1 MRTCRR
7 PHPLPP
13 AVPRDGRRR
22 RRLRLR
28 GDPRDPFGNSRVIS
42 VVIPVYN
49 EEKNLSLL
57 MDRMEAA
64 LQPMGRPFEI
74 IFVDDGSRDRSLEVL
89 SGFVGRR
96 GVRVVELTRNYG
108 QHSAVM
114 SGFSIVRGKIVVTLD
129 ADLQNPPEEIP
140 SMIRVM
146 EEGNYEVVGTVR
158 RMRRDSLLRTIP
170 SRIVNAMTRKITG
183 VRMTDWGCMLRA
195 YRREVVDRMVESQ
208 EYSTFIPALATL
220 YAKRMTEI
228 PVAHEERHGGI
239 SNYTLPKLLSLQ
251 FDLLTSFSEF
261 PLKVLLYLGT
271 VLSLGGIALGF
282 MLGVMRLVYG
292 AAWAEYG
299 VFTLFAILFFFVGGL
314 FFALGIMGQYVG
326 RIYHEVRKRPR
337 FTIRKVH
344 GE

>member
-1 MRTCRR
+1 M
-7 PHPLPP
+7 
-13 AVPRDGRRR
+13 
-22 RRLRLR
+22 
-28 GDPRDPFGNSRVIS
+28 IS

-49 EEKNLSLL
+49 EEKNLPLL

-64 LQPMGRPFEI
+64 LRTMNRPYEI
-74 IFVDDGSRDRSLEVL
+74 VYVDDGSRDRSLEIL
-89 SGFVGRR
+89 TGFVGRE
-96 GVRVVELTRNYG
+96 GVRIVELTRNYG
-108 QHSAVM
+108 QHAAVM
-114 SGFSIVRGKIVVTLD
+114 SGFSIVRGSIVVTLD

-140 SMIRVM
+140 GLVRAL

-158 RMRRDSLLRTIP
+158 RMRRDSILRTFP

-195 YRREVVDRMVESQ
+195 YRRPVVDRMVESQ

-228 PVAHEERHGGI
+228 PVSHAERHGGV
-239 SNYTLPKLLSLQ
+239 SNYNMARLMSLQ
-251 FDLLTSFSEF
+251 FDLLTSFSDF
-261 PLKVLLYLGT
+261 PLKLLLYLGT
-271 VLSLGGIALGF
+271 LLALGGIAVGL
-282 MLGVMRLVYG
+282 LLAVMRLVYG
-292 AAWAEYG
+292 PEWAEYG

-314 FFALGIMGQYVG
+314 FFALGIMGQYLG

>member
-1 MRTCRR
+1 M
-7 PHPLPP
+7 
-13 AVPRDGRRR
+13 
-22 RRLRLR
+22 
-28 GDPRDPFGNSRVIS
+28 IS
-42 VVIPVYN
+42 VVVPVYN
-49 EEKNLSLL
+49 EEKNLPLL

-64 LQPMGRPFEI
+64 LRAMERPYEI
-74 IFVDDGSRDRSLEVL
+74 VFVDDGSRDRSLEIL
-89 SGFVGRR
+89 EGFVGRK

-108 QHSAVM
+108 QHSAIM
-114 SGFSIVRGKIVVTLD
+114 SGFSIVRGRIVVTLD

-140 SMIRVM
+140 GLVRAM
-146 EEGNYEVVGTVR
+146 EEGSYEVVGTVR
-158 RMRRDSLLRTIP
+158 VMRQDSLFRKVP
-170 SRIVNAMTRKITG
+170 SRVVNAMTRRITG

-228 PVAHEERHGGI
+228 PVSHADRHGGV
-239 SNYTLPKLLSLQ
+239 SNYTLARLLSLQ

-271 VLSLGGIALGF
+271 LLAFGGMALGLL
-282 MLGVMRLVYG
+282 LGVLRLWYG
-292 AAWAEYG
+292 PAWAEYG

-314 FFALGIMGQYVG
+314 FLALGIMGQYVG

>member
-1 MRTCRR
+1 M
-7 PHPLPP
+7 
-13 AVPRDGRRR
+13 
-22 RRLRLR
+22 
-28 GDPRDPFGNSRVIS
+28 IS

-49 EEKNLSLL
+49 EEKNLPFL
-57 MDRMEAA
+57 MDRLESA
-64 LQPMGRPFEI
+64 LRPMGRPYEI
-74 IFVDDGSRDRSLEVL
+74 IFVDDGSRDRSLEIL
-89 SGFVGRR
+89 KDFVGRN

-108 QHSAVM
+108 QHSAIM
-114 SGFSIVRGKIVVTLD
+114 SGFSIVRGRIVVTLD

-140 SMIRVM
+140 GLVRAM
-146 EEGNYEVVGTVR
+146 EDGNYEVVGTVR
-158 RMRRDSLLRTIP
+158 TMRRDSVFRRVP

-183 VRMTDWGCMLRA
+183 VSMTDWGCMLRA
-195 YRREVVDRMVESQ
+195 YRRDVVDRMVESQ

-228 PVAHEERHGGI
+228 PVSHAERHGGV
-239 SNYTLPKLLSLQ
+239 SNYTLARLLNLQ

-261 PLKVLLYLGT
+261 PLKVLLYLGSALAFGG
-271 VLSLGGIALGF
+271 VSLGVLLVA
-282 MLGVMRLVYG
+282 MRLFYG
-292 AAWAEYG
+292 AEWAGYG
-299 VFTLFAILFFFVGGL
+299 VFTLFAILFFFVGAL

>member
-1 MRTCRR
+1 M
-7 PHPLPP
+7 
-13 AVPRDGRRR
+13 
-22 RRLRLR
+22 
-28 GDPRDPFGNSRVIS
+28 
-42 VVIPVYN
+42 
-49 EEKNLSLL
+49 
-57 MDRMEAA
+57 
-64 LQPMGRPFEI
+64 
-74 IFVDDGSRDRSLEVL
+74 
-89 SGFVGRR
+89 
-96 GVRVVELTRNYG
+96 
-108 QHSAVM
+108 
-114 SGFSIVRGKIVVTLD
+114 TLD

-140 SMIRVM
+140 GLVRAM

-158 RMRRDSLLRTIP
+158 QMRRDSAFRKIP
-170 SRIVNAMTRKITG
+170 SRLVNAMTRKITG

-195 YRREVVDRMVESQ
+195 YRRAVVDRMVESQ

-228 PVAHEERHGGI
+228 PVAHAERHGGV
-239 SNYTLPKLLSLQ
+239 SNYTLARLLSLQ

-261 PLKVLLYLGT
+261 PLKVLLYLGM
-271 VLSLGGIALGF
+271 VLALGGMALGLL
-282 MLGVMRLVYG
+282 LGAMRLVYG

-337 FTIRKVH
+337 YTIRKVH